1 MRLKT
6 ASPIEERVV
15 GKYKVRTGM
24 VTVSDGKSR
33 PQPMRLHLS
42 LDTLSLQRE
51 EVDNSEHKPAPLDSR
66 GAPRRL
72 PEDSKDPQ
80 DTADTKHQ
88 EPPERMVSVTR
99 QKVGG
104 LGLSI
109 KGGSEHKL
117 PILISRIF
125 KGQAADETG
134 KLFVGDAIIKGE
146 YATHYRP

>member
-66 GAPRRL
+66 
-72 PEDSKDPQ
+72 
-80 DTADTKHQ
+80 
-88 EPPERMVSVTR
+88 ERMVSVTR

>member
-1 MRLKT
+1 M
-6 ASPIEERVV
+6 
-15 GKYKVRTGM
+15 VRTGM

-88 EPPERMVSVTR
+88 EPPGKKGRSPPPLDASERMVSVTR